1 MNQPRLHQMK
11 RLGATQWLHRRTGRK
26 NISGIVIRATR
37 LKLGWTM
44 EYLSE
49 QLEQA
54 AGFEL
59 SIATIEKIE
68 KGTRSVYDYEVIV
81 FARVLDVPLQELL
94 LNTDN
99 ANNNVLSP
107 R

>member
-1 MNQPRLHQMK
+1 MK
-11 RLGATQWLHRRTGRK
+11 RLGATQWLHRRTGHK
-26 NISGIVIRATR
+26 NIAGAAIRAAR
-37 LKLGWTM
+37 LNLKWTM

-81 FARVLDVPLQELL
+81 FASVLQVPLEDLL
-94 LNTDN
+94 TIPENLQRDEVMPPVFT
-99 ANNNVLSP
+99 SS
-107 R
+107 